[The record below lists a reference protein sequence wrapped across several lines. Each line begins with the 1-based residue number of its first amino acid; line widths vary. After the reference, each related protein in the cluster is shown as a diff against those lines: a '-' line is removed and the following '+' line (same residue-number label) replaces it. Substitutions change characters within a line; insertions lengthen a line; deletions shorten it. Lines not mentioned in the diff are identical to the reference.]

1 MEDLKPVLLKGGAGI
16 TGAITSI
23 KLDVT
28 VLENMALAFGIVAKI
43 FGALVSVA
51 MFISIC
57 LTIRRQFAQWLRER
71 RVFRSSTSST
81 SSSALQLLLL
91 FGLFFLNGCSMLPA
105 ERQRSE
111 ALKTTEQISTSA
123 DRTTERT
130 LTVTPEFAMAVRDSN
145 VVAIPLGPSVT
156 EVVKVSSSTATGAG
170 SRENSQASLAVT
182 IPLGVKLLLVAAGIA
197 ALVGVVIWARRAAA
211 GTAFGQG
218 LNLADEIL
226 ARQIRK
232 LRERVSLS
240 SDDGEQ
246 KKVLADIGDLE
257 AERGRLKK

>member
-28 VLENMALAFGIVAKI
+28 VMENMALAFGIVAKI

-71 RVFRSSTSST
+71 RVFRPSTSST
-81 SSSALQLLLL
+81 SSSALPLVL
-91 FGLFFLNGCSMLPA
+91 FGILFANGCSLLPS
-105 ERQRSE
+105 ERHRSE
-111 ALKTTEQISTSA
+111 ALKTTEAISTSA